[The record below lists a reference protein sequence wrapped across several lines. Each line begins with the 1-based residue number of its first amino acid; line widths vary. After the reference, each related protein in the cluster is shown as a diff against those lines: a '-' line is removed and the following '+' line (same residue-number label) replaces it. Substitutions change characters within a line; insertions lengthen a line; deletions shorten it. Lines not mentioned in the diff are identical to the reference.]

1 MKKFFVLLLALT
13 VLLTGCQKSE
23 KIDYEFHDITLS
35 TSWSN
40 VIELEISEDN
50 KIEQK
55 LDYTILDNDGSI
67 FQTDYWIKGTVT
79 YEGQD
84 YEFGQQ
90 F

>member
-23 KIDYEFHDITLS
+23 KIDCEFHNITLS

-55 LDYTILDNDGSI
+55 LDYKAWYCGHWHINKRIDRMHFLFG
-67 FQTDYWIKGTVT
+67 
-79 YEGQD
+79 D
-84 YEFGQQ
+84 YEIMDQL
-90 F
+90 